1 MWENRAVTPVQMN
14 VQPFHALQNVAQ
26 VAHNVAQSV
35 AQSVSQ
41 NNSAQHTTQFHAVA
55 LDESMIMQTDAI
67 TQHAESI
74 LDVES
79 LQVSDEQ
86 NEHQFAYTRQQ
97 RRPLHAQLGL
107 FSVNMFGTSSGLPT
121 PRAHRAYGASQNTQN
136 TQNTP
141 WDIQA
146 SAQTHATPYACED
159 VDMPDAELG
168 NSAC

>member
-55 LDESMIMQTDAI
+55 LDESMSIQADAT

-79 LQVSDEQ
+79 LEVSEVSDDP
-86 NEHQFAYTRQQ
+86 QFAYTRQQ

-121 PRAHRAYGASQNTQN
+121 PRAHRAYGASQNTQSM
-136 TQNTP
+136 P

-146 SAQTHATPYACED
+146 SAQAHATPYACED

>member
-26 VAHNVAQSV
+26 VAQNVAQNV

-41 NNSAQHTTQFHAVA
+41 NNSARHTTQFHAVA
-55 LDESMIMQTDAI
+55 LDESMPIQADAT

-79 LQVSDEQ
+79 LEVSEVSDDP
-86 NEHQFAYTRQQ
+86 QFAYTRQQ

-121 PRAHRAYGASQNTQN
+121 PRAHRAYGASQNTQSM
-136 TQNTP
+136 P

-146 SAQTHATPYACED
+146 SAQAHATPYACED

>member
-1 MWENRAVTPVQMN
+1 MTPVQMN

-26 VAHNVAQSV
+26 VAQNVAQSV

-41 NNSAQHTTQFHAVA
+41 NNSARHTTQFHAVS
-55 LDESMIMQTDAI
+55 LHESMAIQEDAT

-74 LDVES
+74 VDVES
-79 LQVSDEQ
+79 LELSDDT
-86 NEHQFAYTRQQ
+86 QFAYTRQQ
-97 RRPLHAQLGL
+97 QRPLHTQLGL
-107 FSVNMFGTSSGLPT
+107 FSVNLFGTTSGLPT
-121 PRAHRAYGASQNTQN
+121 PRAHRAYGASQSTQN
-136 TQNTP
+136 TQNTQSIP
-141 WDIQA
+141 LDIQA

>member
-1 MWENRAVTPVQMN
+1 M
-14 VQPFHALQNVAQ
+14 
-26 VAHNVAQSV
+26 
-35 AQSVSQ
+35 
-41 NNSAQHTTQFHAVA
+41 A
-55 LDESMIMQTDAI
+55 LDEAMGIQEDAN

-74 LDVES
+74 VDVES
-79 LQVSDEQ
+79 LEVSDEQ

-107 FSVNMFGTSSGLPT
+107 FSVNMFGTTSGLPT
-121 PRAHRAYGASQNTQN
+121 PRAHRAYAASQHTPNTPN
-136 TQNTP
+136 IP

-146 SAQTHATPYACED
+146 SAQAHATPYACED

>member
-1 MWENRAVTPVQMN
+1 MTPVQMN

-55 LDESMIMQTDAI
+55 LDESMPIQADAT

-79 LQVSDEQ
+79 LEVSEVSDDP
-86 NEHQFAYTRQQ
+86 QFAYTRQQ

-146 SAQTHATPYACED
+146 SAQAHATPYACED

>member
-1 MWENRAVTPVQMN
+1 MRENRAVTPVQMN

-26 VAHNVAQSV
+26 VAQNVAQSV

-41 NNSAQHTTQFHAVA
+41 NNSARHTTQFHAVS
-55 LDESMIMQTDAI
+55 LDESMAIQEDAN

-74 LDVES
+74 VDVES
-79 LQVSDEQ
+79 LEVSEVSDDLK
-86 NEHQFAYTRQQ
+86 FAYTRQQ

-107 FSVNMFGTSSGLPT
+107 FSVNMFGTASGLPT
-121 PRAHRAYGASQNTQN
+121 PRAHRAYAASPNTQGM
-136 TQNTP
+136 P

-146 SAQTHATPYACED
+146 SAQAHATPYACED
-159 VDMPDAELG
+159 VDMPDAELS

>member
-1 MWENRAVTPVQMN
+1 MTPVQMN

-55 LDESMIMQTDAI
+55 LDESMPIQADAT

-121 PRAHRAYGASQNTQN
+121 PRAHRAYGASQSTQN
-136 TQNTP
+136 TQNTQSIP
-141 WDIQA
+141 LHIQA

>member
-1 MWENRAVTPVQMN
+1 MTPVQMN

-55 LDESMIMQTDAI
+55 LDESMPIQADAT

-121 PRAHRAYGASQNTQN
+121 PRVHRAYGASQNTQSM
-136 TQNTP
+136 P

-146 SAQTHATPYACED
+146 SAQAHATPYACED

>member
-55 LDESMIMQTDAI
+55 LDESMPIQTDVI

-79 LQVSDEQ
+79 LEVSEVSDDP
-86 NEHQFAYTRQQ
+86 QFAYTRQQ

-121 PRAHRAYGASQNTQN
+121 PRAHRAYGASQNTQSM
-136 TQNTP
+136 P

-146 SAQTHATPYACED
+146 SAQAHATPYACED

>member
-26 VAHNVAQSV
+26 VAQNVAQSV

-55 LDESMIMQTDAI
+55 LDESMPIQTDVI

-79 LQVSDEQ
+79 LEVSEVSD
-86 NEHQFAYTRQQ
+86 NPQFAYTRQQ

-136 TQNTP
+136 TQDMP

-146 SAQTHATPYACED
+146 SAQAHATPYACED

>member
-55 LDESMIMQTDAI
+55 LDESMPIQTDVI

-79 LQVSDEQ
+79 LEVSEVSDDP
-86 NEHQFAYTRQQ
+86 QFAYTRQQ

-121 PRAHRAYGASQNTQN
+121 PRAHRAYAASQNTQSM
-136 TQNTP
+136 P

-146 SAQTHATPYACED
+146 SAQAHATPYACED

>member
-1 MWENRAVTPVQMN
+1 MWNNQAVTPVQMN
-14 VQPFHALQNVAQ
+14 VQPFQALQNVAQ
-26 VAHNVAQSV
+26 VAQNVAQSV

-41 NNSAQHTTQFHAVA
+41 DKSARRTTQFHAVA
-55 LDESMIMQTDAI
+55 LDESMSIQPDAT

-74 LDVES
+74 VDVES

-97 RRPLHAQLGL
+97 RRPLHAQLRL
-107 FSVNMFGTSSGLPT
+107 FSINMFGTASGLPT
-121 PRAHRAYGASQNTQN
+121 PRVHGAHAASQNTQN
-136 TQNTP
+136 TRNIA

-159 VDMPDAELG
+159 VDMPDAEHG